1 MRISDWSSDVCS
13 SDLFEAP
20 ADRML
25 ARAARAAEVAGA
37 FIAQMGALIDAERP
51 IDDERRGRHAIVERG
66 RIDEGLDRRARLAF
80 GLGRAVER
88 RQADVEAALHRID
101 AARMRAFADHG
112 ARDRKS

>member
-25 ARAARAAEVAGA
+25 ARAARAAEVAEA
-37 FIAQMGALIDAERP
+37 FIAQIGALIDAERP

-80 GLGRAVER
+80 GLG
-88 RQADVEAALHRID
+88 
-101 AARMRAFADHG
+101 G
-112 ARDRKS
+112 RKSGVVGKRVAVRGKLGWGRRIKKK